1 MNKIYENPDV
11 YIIKVPL
18 PENPLRELNSY
29 LILSEGE
36 ALLID
41 TGFKHP
47 DSKAALMGALKELNV
62 DRRHLKIFLTH
73 LHTDHIGLADEVAG
87 ESAEIY
93 MSGEDYRR
101 YRESLE
107 PEHWKE
113 SDQLFLQEG
122 FSKGGLKQIVTTNP
136 ARKYMPER
144 VFEASCISDGEKLYV
159 GNTELICVQTN
170 GHTPGHFSL
179 YLPEEEIMFLGDH
192 ILYDITPNITA
203 WMGVEDSLRDYLKN
217 LDKIKEYPM
226 QMALPG
232 HRKVSKPVKER
243 IEEIKRHHQIRL
255 DGTIQIIKE
264 RPGSNADE
272 IAALLKWSMRGKS
285 WEEFP
290 MEQKWFAVG
299 EIIAHLD
306 YLRHENVIA
315 KELVDGIYRYY
326 MK

>member
-1 MNKIYENPDV
+1 
-11 YIIKVPL
+11 
-18 PENPLRELNSY
+18 
-29 LILSEGE
+29 
-36 ALLID
+36 
-41 TGFKHP
+41 
-47 DSKAALMGALKELNV
+47 
-62 DRRHLKIFLTH
+62 
-73 LHTDHIGLADEVAG
+73 
-87 ESAEIY
+87 
-93 MSGEDYRR
+93 
-101 YRESLE
+101 
-107 PEHWKE
+107 
-113 SDQLFLQEG
+113 
-122 FSKGGLKQIVTTNP
+122 
-136 ARKYMPER
+136 
-144 VFEASCISDGEKLYV
+144 
-159 GNTELICVQTN
+159 
-170 GHTPGHFSL
+170 
-179 YLPEEEIMFLGDH
+179 MFLGDH

-203 WMGVEDSLRDYLKN
+203 WMGVEDSLGDYLKN
-217 LDKIKEYPM
+217 LDKIKKYPM

-285 WEEFP
+285 WKEFP

-299 EIIAHLD
+299 ETIAHLD